1 MSSEGAGTRGAGAP
15 AGGAGEPN
23 HLRRVAIIWLIASAI
38 ATPLV
43 VVFLGP
49 ALPFGD
55 ATSATRLQ
63 TFDMTVL
70 LGIVTPIA
78 AALAVYFAY
87 ALIVFRRR
95 GDGSHEGVAIRDDR
109 RIHIPWLAITIA
121 IVFFLASFGT
131 IELSDAGAGGGQG
144 PSPAFKPAE
153 AAGALPVQVIAQQWE
168 FTYRYP
174 TYGGLETAHL
184 ELPTGTEVALHVTSL
199 DVVHSFWAPELGV
212 KADANPGVDDVVY
225 IETDQPRS
233 FEIHCSELCGLWHG
247 YMFDNGAIVS
257 PAAFREWI
265 AEQRRVMAP
274 ATRVLPQYSTHYF
287 PEPQRRGE

>member
-1 MSSEGAGTRGAGAP
+1 MSSEGGGGRG
-15 AGGAGEPN
+15 PN
-23 HLRRVAIIWLIASAI
+23 HLRRVAIIWLLASAI

-43 VVFLGP
+43 VVFVGP

-78 AALAVYFAY
+78 TALAVYFAY

-95 GDGSHEGVAIRDDR
+95 GSEPHEGVAIRDDR
-109 RIHIPWLAITIA
+109 RVHIPWLAITIA

-247 YMFDNGAIVS
+247 YMFDTGRVVS
-257 PAAFREWI
+257 STDFATWVRQQQQTFQAVARYMPAYS
-265 AEQRRVMAP
+265 P
-274 ATRVLPQYSTHYF
+274 TYLPD
-287 PEPQRRGE
+287 PQRRAG

>member
-1 MSSEGAGTRGAGAP
+1 MSSEGVGGAGA
-15 AGGAGEPN
+15 AGAAREPN
-23 HLRRVAIIWLIASAI
+23 HLLRVALIWLVVAAI

-43 VVFLGP
+43 VAFVGP

-63 TFDMTVL
+63 VFDMTVL

-78 AALAVYFAY
+78 CALAVYFAY

-95 GDGSHEGVAIRDDR
+95 PADSPEGVAIRDDR
-109 RIHIPWLAITIA
+109 RIHIPWLAVTIA

-144 PSPAFKPAE
+144 PSPAFEPAE
-153 AAGALPVQVIAQQWE
+153 AEDALPVQVIGQQWE

-184 ELPTGTEVALHVTSL
+184 ELPTGTQVALHVTSL

-212 KADANPGVDDVVY
+212 KADANPGIDDVAY
-225 IETDQPRS
+225 IETDEPRS

-247 YMFDNGAIVS
+247 YMFDNGQIVS
-257 PAAFREWI
+257 KAAFREWI
-265 AEQRRVMAP
+265 AQQRQLMAP
-274 ATRVLPQYSTHYF
+274 ATRVLPPYSTHYF